1 MTRGLRTVAL
11 IKQVPLGGGT
21 GELDADGRLRR
32 DVLDT
37 EMNPWC
43 RRAVTQAV
51 QLSEGPGGR
60 STAITMG
67 PPSAADT
74 LREAL
79 ACGVEDAVHVCDP
92 ALAGSDCLVT
102 SKALA
107 AAITDL
113 GEVDV
118 ILVGRSSVDG
128 NTAAVGPMVAE
139 LLGLP
144 FIGPALSIT
153 HDGTTLRTTAQ
164 TEDGTEPVSVTL
176 PAVVALAERSCNGA
190 KALPD
195 VWGDRAGIR
204 TVTMAR
210 IGERMTSPTAVAG
223 VRSIAQARHPVILTG
238 SLDGRIRRALDLWEW
253 RERDAAD
260 LVKEPSAV
268 PAGRSAGTGGDIIAL
283 AGRPGDPGTRAL
295 LGESAALA
303 AEIGGRVLAV
313 VTPGPELGRLTSWGA
328 DDLITIDHDA
338 PRPVAAALTSWVAE
352 NGMPWAILGTARSW
366 DREVLG
372 RLAVR
377 LDAGIMSDLVQV
389 IARADE
395 ETGEPRL
402 VGVKPS
408 GNAAMAEIVSHGATQ
423 IATLRA
429 GCLDLRTPRP
439 AGPVRPVHH
448 LAIDPE
454 PDVRTGQRVPEHD
467 YDALERAEVVIGI
480 GQGVDPDHYGELLPL
495 RTLLGAELAATRKV
509 TDVGRLP
516 HSRQVG
522 VTARSIAPRLYIA
535 FGISGNMNHM
545 MGVTRAG
552 TVIAVNDDPDAEV
565 FQHCDIGIVADW
577 REAAPRIAAEL
588 GRRRENGLAGARPGC

>member
-21 GELDADGRLRR
+21 GELDTDGRLRR
-32 DVLDT
+32 DVLDA

-51 QLSEGPGGR
+51 QLSAGDGGR

-67 PPSAADT
+67 PPPAADV
-74 LREAL
+74 LLEAA
-79 ACGVEDAVHVCDP
+79 ACGVEDTVLVSDP
-92 ALAGSDCLVT
+92 ALAGADCFVT
-102 SKALA
+102 SYALA
-107 AAITDL
+107 AAVRDL
-113 GEVDV
+113 GDVDV

-139 LLGLP
+139 ILGLP
-144 FIGPALSIT
+144 FIGPALAIT

-164 TEDGTEPVSVTL
+164 SEDGTEAVSVTL

-195 VWGDRAGIR
+195 EWPDGVAIR
-204 TVTMAR
+204 TVTAK
-210 IGERMTSPTAVAG
+210 ERMTSPTAVAG
-223 VRSIAQARHPVILTG
+223 VRSISQARRPEILAG
-238 SLDGRIRRALDLWEW
+238 GLDAWVTRALDLWES
-253 RERDAAD
+253 RESAAGD
-260 LVKEPSAV
+260 LVQEPPPV
-268 PAGRSAGTGGDIIAL
+268 PAGGTGTGGDIIVL
-283 AGRPGDPGTRAL
+283 AGRPDDSGTRAL

-303 AEIGGRVLAV
+303 ARIGGRVLAV
-313 VTPGPELGRLTSWGA
+313 VTPGPGVDRLTSWGA

-338 PRPVAAALTSWVAE
+338 PRPVAVALTSWVAAH
-352 NGMPWAILGTARSW
+352 GMPWAILGTARSW

-389 IARADE
+389 TVRADE

-408 GNAAMAEIVSHGATQ
+408 GNAAMADIVANGATQ

-429 GCLDLRTPRP
+429 GCLDLRTPRA

-448 LAIDPE
+448 LAVGPE
-454 PDVRTGQRVPEHD
+454 PDVRTGQRVPERD
-467 YDALERAEVVIGI
+467 YDALERAEIVIGV
-480 GQGVDPDHYGELLPL
+480 GQAVDPDHYDELLPL

-509 TDVGRLP
+509 TDAGWLP

-535 FGISGNMNHM
+535 FALSGNPNHM
-545 MGVTRAG
+545 LGVTRAG

-577 REAAPRIAAEL
+577 SETASRMAAEL
-588 GRRRENGLAGARPGC
+588 GRRSVRETTDAS